1 MRKSYNSSKREL
13 GLLRVS
19 MLQEREGEKSKN
31 VDKNL
36 ELVKIQVFSERTHAR
51 LAYTVSTTYT
61 ILIGFVVVFFT
72 LFYQKVLSLEA
83 FGVSIVPLLAGTIYE
98 IYRLRRGYR
107 RELKE
112 ISDMIETV
120 KEGKELPRLEELVNR

>member
-1 MRKSYNSSKREL
+1 
-13 GLLRVS
+13 